1 MLVEEKGIND
11 FSLILSYV
19 RISGVQ
25 VIQTQVEPNGY
36 FAICV
41 VFFLSICF
49 LTRLSCIVF
58 DYPFHWGFYRQ

>member
-41 VFFLSICF
+41 GFFFLKYLFSDKVILYSI
-49 LTRLSCIVF
+49 
-58 DYPFHWGFYRQ
+58 